1 MASDKLAVASGA
13 DHTQTARRRNV
24 PSSNGSLVDTVEIDD
39 KKTQVKKVS
48 KSHELPLLWFP
59 RMLNWQIIPKRS
71 KTP

>member
-48 KSHELPLLWFP
+48 KSHELPLL
-59 RMLNWQIIPKRS
+59 
-71 KTP
+71 